1 MKKTS
6 NTAGNKLDKTG
17 GKITGSLDISDTLTI
32 NGKLV
37 LDKDNFLELLDKKII
52 KNGKR
57 NTYYLIGKQYVIATS
72 PGNAG
77 QLVLFINNMAT
88 YNDCVPAYV
97 SINRDGDAEISKL
110 ATTKQSLKNILV
122 YTDVNYDY
130 IFLYAPNYHDN
141 FSVELI
147 SNYNVTIDVQ
157 EMTESEFNN
166 YVTNMTK
173 ITEV

>member
-1 MKKTS
+1 MSKP
-6 NTAGNKLDKTG
+6 L
-17 GKITGSLDISDTLTI
+17 I
-32 NGKLV
+32 
-37 LDKDNFLELLDKKII
+37 LELVEKIKSEILDKKII
-52 KNGKR
+52 KKGKR
-57 NTYYLIGKQYVIATS
+57 NTYYLIGKQHANPTNVAT
-72 PGNAG
+72 AG

-88 YNDCVPAYV
+88 YNDCVPAYA

-110 ATTKQSLKNILV
+110 ATTKQTLKNILV

-157 EMTESEFNN
+157 EMTESEFNS
-166 YVTNMTK
+166 YVASMTK

>member
-1 MKKTS
+1 MSKP
-6 NTAGNKLDKTG
+6 L
-17 GKITGSLDISDTLTI
+17 I
-32 NGKLV
+32 
-37 LDKDNFLELLDKKII
+37 LELVEKIKSEILDKKII

-57 NTYYLIGKQYVIATS
+57 NTYYLIGKQYVIATG

-88 YNDCVPAYV
+88 YNDCVPAFV

-110 ATTKQSLKNILV
+110 ATTTQQLKKILV

-130 IFLYAPNYHDN
+130 IFLYTPNYHDN

-157 EMTESEFNN
+157 EMTKSEFNN
-166 YVTNMTK
+166 YVASMTK

>member
-1 MKKTS
+1 MSKP
-6 NTAGNKLDKTG
+6 L
-17 GKITGSLDISDTLTI
+17 I
-32 NGKLV
+32 
-37 LDKDNFLELLDKKII
+37 LELVEKIKSEILDKKII
-52 KNGKR
+52 KKGKR
-57 NTYYLIGKQYVIATS
+57 NTYYLIGKQYANPT
-72 PGNAG
+72 NAARAG

>member
-1 MKKTS
+1 MSKP
-6 NTAGNKLDKTG
+6 L
-17 GKITGSLDISDTLTI
+17 I
-32 NGKLV
+32 
-37 LDKDNFLELLDKKII
+37 LELVEKIKSEILDKKII

-57 NTYYLIGKQYVIATS
+57 NTYYLIGKQQATS
-72 PGNAG
+72 SGASVAG
-77 QLVLFINNMAT
+77 QLVLFISNMTT
-88 YNDCVPAYV
+88 YNDCVPGFI
-97 SINRDGDAEISKL
+97 SINKDGNAQVSKL
-110 ATTKQSLKNILV
+110 ATTTQSLKKILV

-157 EMTESEFNN
+157 EMTASEFNN
-166 YVTNMTK
+166 YVASMTK